1 MCNSNYYVLVGV
13 DLLTDFLVYD
23 YEDVHYLDDR
33 GTVIVAEIF
42 ASLMLYF
49 VDHEQNQH
57 MMLATCVLMQRPMIV
72 ATVLIQD
79 GNLRDLLGRLIPNS
93 LDVNYLRSYAVID
106 RRLLICKMV
115 KLVKVV
121 RGLDTLRE
129 ADAVMMM
136 KVQIAM

>member
-1 MCNSNYYVLVGV
+1 
-13 DLLTDFLVYD
+13 
-23 YEDVHYLDDR
+23 
-33 GTVIVAEIF
+33 
-42 ASLMLYF
+42 
-49 VDHEQNQH
+49 
-57 MMLATCVLMQRPMIV
+57 MQRPMIV

>member
-1 MCNSNYYVLVGV
+1 
-13 DLLTDFLVYD
+13 
-23 YEDVHYLDDR
+23 
-33 GTVIVAEIF
+33 
-42 ASLMLYF
+42 
-49 VDHEQNQH
+49 
-57 MMLATCVLMQRPMIV
+57 MQRPMIV

-129 ADAVMMM
+129 ADAIMMM